1 MSETEIGFIIWALF
15 GAMIIALG
23 IKDMFSKK
31 PVGFWAN
38 VETIKVRDVKK
49 YNRAT
54 GILFVVYGAVFI
66 LLGIPLLGGQN
77 TPYILLSIVGVM
89 FETIIIMAVY
99 SLLIVKKY
107 GDNNNKS

>member
-1 MSETEIGFIIWALF
+1 M
-15 GAMIIALG
+15 
-23 IKDMFSKK
+23 

-54 GILFVVYGAVFI
+54 GILFVVYGVVFI